1 MLRIRPNP
9 LGDITLSNQTAHKG
23 FLEAGSP
30 EADKLHDDS
39 AALSTYVRDILD
51 ENSAQD
57 ILEIDIKEKSSVA
70 DYMVV
75 ASGRSN
81 RHVGALADYVL
92 RGLKQAGFKDIGTE
106 GQDGQDW
113 VLIDAGDVILHI
125 FRPEVRVF
133 YNLEKIWSVPL
144 PDGLRQIAE
153 QAPDDT
159 QA

>member
-1 MLRIRPNP
+1 MTP
-9 LGDITLSNQTAHKG
+9 HKTM
-23 FLEAGSP
+23 FDAGSP
-30 EADKLHDDS
+30 EADALLTDSTKLS
-39 AALSTYVRDILD
+39 AYIREILD

-57 ILEIDIKEKSSVA
+57 VLEIDIREKSSIA
-70 DYMVV
+70 DYMLV

-106 GQDGQDW
+106 GQEGKDW
-113 VLIDAGDVILHI
+113 VLVDAGDVILHV

-144 PDGLRQIAE
+144 PDGLRTVTE
-153 QAPDDT
+153 EAPEDPNG
-159 QA
+159 

>member
-1 MLRIRPNP
+1 MR
-9 LGDITLSNQTAHKG
+9 GDAT
-23 FLEAGSP
+23 
-30 EADKLHDDS
+30 
-39 AALSTYVRDILD
+39 ALSSYIRDILD

-57 ILEIDIKEKSSVA
+57 VLEIDIRGKSSIA

-81 RHVGALADYVL
+81 RHVGALSDYVL

-106 GQDGQDW
+106 GQEGQDW

-144 PDGLRQIAE
+144 PDGLRNVAE
-153 QAPDDT
+153 QAPDDAT
-159 QA
+159 E

>member
-1 MLRIRPNP
+1 M
-9 LGDITLSNQTAHKG
+9 
-23 FLEAGSP
+23 
-30 EADKLHDDS
+30 
-39 AALSTYVRDILD
+39 RDILD
-51 ENSAQD
+51 DNSAQD
-57 ILEIDIKEKSSVA
+57 VLEIDIRGKSSIA

-81 RHVGALADYVL
+81 RHVGALSDYVL
-92 RGLKQAGFKDIGTE
+92 RGLKEAGFKDIGTE

-144 PDGLRQIAE
+144 PDGLRNVAE
-153 QAPDDT
+153 QAPSDPT
-159 QA
+159 E

>member
-1 MLRIRPNP
+1 MTPIKTFY
-9 LGDITLSNQTAHKG
+9 D
-23 FLEAGSP
+23 AGTP
-30 EADKLHDDS
+30 EADALLTDSTKL
-39 AALSTYVRDILD
+39 AAYIQSILD

-57 ILEIDIKEKSSVA
+57 VLEIDIREKSSIA

-106 GQDGQDW
+106 GQEGKDW
-113 VLIDAGDVILHI
+113 VLVDAGDVILHV

-144 PDGLRQIAE
+144 PDGLRSVAE
-153 QAPDDT
+153 EAPADPNE
-159 QA
+159 

>member
-1 MLRIRPNP
+1 MLSDATTHDIYLDAGTPE
-9 LGDITLSNQTAHKG
+9 GDALHTDAEKLSQ
-23 FLEAGSP
+23 
-30 EADKLHDDS
+30 
-39 AALSTYVRDILD
+39 YVQDILD
-51 ENSAQD
+51 DNSAQD
-57 ILEIDIKEKSSVA
+57 ILEIDIRGKSSVA
-70 DYMVV
+70 DYMIV

-81 RHVGALADYVL
+81 RHVGALSDYVL

-144 PDGLRQIAE
+144 PDGLRGVAE
-153 QAPDDT
+153 QAPDDHD
-159 QA
+159 A

>member
-1 MLRIRPNP
+1 M
-9 LGDITLSNQTAHKG
+9 
-23 FLEAGSP
+23 
-30 EADKLHDDS
+30 
-39 AALSTYVRDILD
+39 RDILD

-81 RHVGALADYVL
+81 RHVGALADYVI

-106 GQDGQDW
+106 GQEGQDW
-113 VLIDAGDVILHI
+113 VLIDAGDVILHV

-144 PDGLRQIAE
+144 PDGLRNVAE
-153 QAPDDT
+153 EAPEDPSV
-159 QA
+159 

>member
-1 MLRIRPNP
+1 M
-9 LGDITLSNQTAHKG
+9 
-23 FLEAGSP
+23 
-30 EADKLHDDS
+30 
-39 AALSTYVRDILD
+39 RDILD

-57 ILEIDIKEKSSVA
+57 VLEIDVKGKSSVA
-70 DYMVV
+70 DYMIV

-92 RGLKQAGFKDIGTE
+92 RGLKGAGFKDIGTE

-144 PDGLRQIAE
+144 PDGLRGVAE
-153 QAPDDT
+153 QSPSDD
-159 QA
+159 AG